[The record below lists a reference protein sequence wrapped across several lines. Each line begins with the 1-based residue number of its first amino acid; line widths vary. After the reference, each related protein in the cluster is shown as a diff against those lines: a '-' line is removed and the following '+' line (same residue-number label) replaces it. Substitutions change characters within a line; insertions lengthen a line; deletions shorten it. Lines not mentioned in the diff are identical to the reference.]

1 MYHTSFIDSVLDGHV
16 SCFYF
21 LTILNNAAINIF
33 LSGHKVFAR
42 TLFLALL
49 YVYLGLEM
57 LGHRVILCLTF

>member
-33 LSGHKVFAR
+33 LSGHKVFVR

-49 YVYLGLEM
+49 DVYLELEM